1 MIVRLRAVFYPLVQ
15 YLSFFFEEF
24 PERSWTVVAFPCFTV
39 DKSFT
44 SWYALLQLF
53 FLRLSSIS
61 LHCTSIQFSF
71 AFCVRSGK
79 KHFPRHSEKG
89 KKTGQTEKEVGRQ
102 HHRMDRSGVC
112 QVPEASGEENKMGET
127 GFEVLCGAPT
137 TPMVKGLVKEGRS
150 TAQARITSRLEI

>member
-79 KHFPRHSEKG
+79 NTFQDTVRRG
-89 KKTGQTEKEVGRQ
+89 RRQGRQ
-102 HHRMDRSGVC
+102 KKRWEDNIIEWTGLEFVKSQRPVEKRTKWEKLVLKSSV
-112 QVPEASGEENKMGET
+112 VPQQPPWLRGW
-127 GFEVLCGAPT
+127 
-137 TPMVKGLVKEGRS
+137 
-150 TAQARITSRLEI
+150 